1 MFSRIKLRYVF
12 DLLIQ
17 HNTPTQHPN
26 TNIQTQVRALIGYC
40 PQFNALLPRLTC
52 REHLELFARIK
63 GISESNLECVVKD
76 KIEELD
82 LVEFENKRAG
92 SLSGGN
98 KRKLCVAIA
107 LIGNPPIIFL
117 DEPSAG
123 MDPVAKRFMWE
134 VISRVSTLN
143 KSSTIIL
150 TTHSME
156 ECSALCSR
164 MTIMVDGRLRCIGS
178 EQHIKDRFG
187 SGYQLKLR
195 FEEPEDSDMIP
206 ILRKIKDALENNND
220 DEAGDDE
227 VEEKVE
233 EEVGLIQKTSDTT
246 TRMLSNLIFSTT
258 IGSTVIPKD
267 GLKKDQI
274 RSVCRN
280 LGNVERAKKFEDP
293 TSSAWLLQDSL
304 EKDGFIS
311 IERFASWWV
320 MENCVDDAVRWC
332 KDTFG
337 KESSLFEQ
345 HGGVN
350 ITVALPKFKNMR
362 LSEIFRVLTNSKS
375 KLRVVE
381 YSLGQTTLEQIFLKF
396 AQLQEGEGE
405 HVRGIAS

>member
-1 MFSRIKLRYVF
+1 MERGECFG
-12 DLLIQ
+12 LLG
-17 HNTPTQHPN
+17 
-26 TNIQTQVRALIGYC
+26 TNGAGKSTTFKMLSGDVLPSKGTALLGHRDVLTDQIAVRALIGYC

-164 MTIMVDGRLRCIGS
+164 MTIMVDGRLQCIGS

-206 ILRKIKDALENNND
+206 VTHHSLT
-220 DEAGDDE
+220 
-227 VEEKVE
+227 
-233 EEVGLIQKTSDTT
+233 QSYQ
-246 TRMLSNLIFSTT
+246 M
-258 IGSTVIPKD
+258 
-267 GLKKDQI
+267 
-274 RSVCRN
+274 CRHT
-280 LGNVERAKKFEDP
+280 RAKII
-293 TSSAWLLQDSL
+293 TSGTAQDQGRS
-304 EKDGFIS
+304 
-311 IERFASWWV
+311 
-320 MENCVDDAVRWC
+320 
-332 KDTFG
+332 
-337 KESSLFEQ
+337 
-345 HGGVN
+345 
-350 ITVALPKFKNMR
+350 
-362 LSEIFRVLTNSKS
+362 
-375 KLRVVE
+375 
-381 YSLGQTTLEQIFLKF
+381 
-396 AQLQEGEGE
+396 
-405 HVRGIAS
+405 